1 MRQSR
6 KACRD
11 KDLPRLIPAK
21 SKAYERHFWHAGYDK
36 GTPGYVNITGLQTA
50 AADGVDLTFN
60 APVRQA
66 ARIDLSEF
74 HGSATY
80 NGPVWFPSTGRGPVS
95 PAIQVKA
102 PVSMVPAVSFPTS
115 EIPTTPLVP
124 EGLTGD
130 PPAGQGETPMASA
143 IAVASTG
150 NVLAAIRAQDAATR
164 IQLSWEDRLKGF
176 EEAVHAEASTHSPT
190 GIGGDRRF
198 HAQPLYALSPEL
210 TADLSEELPRCQIVI
225 DAIAGTGI
233 SGTWTA
239 ARAMCPLR

>member
-1 MRQSR
+1 
-6 KACRD
+6 
-11 KDLPRLIPAK
+11 
-21 SKAYERHFWHAGYDK
+21 
-36 GTPGYVNITGLQTA
+36 
-50 AADGVDLTFN
+50 
-60 APVRQA
+60 
-66 ARIDLSEF
+66 
-74 HGSATY
+74 
-80 NGPVWFPSTGRGPVS
+80 
-95 PAIQVKA
+95 
-102 PVSMVPAVSFPTS
+102 
-115 EIPTTPLVP
+115 
-124 EGLTGD
+124 
-130 PPAGQGETPMASA
+130 MASA